1 MLINKI
7 QLSPKL
13 LLLAIPS
20 SIGLGMVFAP
30 NNGSQSQPQIAEM
43 PTEWK
48 VQTVAV
54 PKIDKKSIH
63 QAFLDR
69 QQQLK
74 DRNFSCDCNGCR
86 VAAAQVGITI
96 N

>member
-1 MLINKI
+1 MKSI

-13 LLLAIPS
+13 LLLAIPGS
-20 SIGLGMVFAP
+20 VGLGIANLP
-30 NNGSQSQPQIAEM
+30 TDISQPQLQAAEM

-48 VQTVAV
+48 VQAV
-54 PKIDKKSIH
+54 GIPKFNKKSIH
-63 QAFLDR
+63 QVFLERQKQLTDR
-69 QQQLK
+69 SL
-74 DRNFSCDCNGCR
+74 SCDCNGCR

>member
-1 MLINKI
+1 MH
-7 QLSPKL
+7 LSHKL
-13 LLLAIPS
+13 LLLGIPGS
-20 SIGLGMVFAP
+20 VGLGLAIVP
-30 NNGSQSQPQIAEM
+30 TNRSQPQPQIAEM

-48 VQTVAV
+48 IQTVEM

-69 QQQLK
+69 QKQLK

-86 VAAAQVGITI
+86 VAAAQIGITI

>member
-1 MLINKI
+1 MNKLYLR
-7 QLSPKL
+7 QKL
-13 LLLAIPS
+13 LLLAVPS
-20 SIGLGMVFAP
+20 SVGLGVIVTSG
-30 NNGSQSQPQIAEM
+30 NTSQPQPEVAEM

-48 VQTVAV
+48 VQTVEM
-54 PKIDKKSIH
+54 PKLDRQSIH
-63 QAFLDR
+63 QAFLAR
-69 QQQLK
+69 QKQLK